1 MISLCARDTGQ
12 DFHKGIGPLGQAS
25 TLMNS
30 SKPNSQR
37 PHLQILCIGVMAPPY
52 EFGSGHTHS
61 WQSVAT
67 YWQPVEF
74 IGLIMYLITLKHLV
88 CYNDRMTYLI
98 LSYLQ
103 LGKTNLKA
111 KVLIGC
117 NYALYWS
124 PMNILFLSSKPEYIS
139 LGIGVGT

>member
-1 MISLCARDTGQ
+1 
-12 DFHKGIGPLGQAS
+12 
-25 TLMNS
+25 
-30 SKPNSQR
+30 
-37 PHLQILCIGVMAPPY
+37 
-52 EFGSGHTHS
+52 
-61 WQSVAT
+61 
-67 YWQPVEF
+67 
-74 IGLIMYLITLKHLV
+74 MYLITLKHLV

-98 LSYLQ
+98 LSYLH